1 MDEDKSNELEIV
13 NQISVGLIGID
24 NEKRIFL
31 WNLWME
37 QNSALHS
44 NEVIGETLN
53 NIYPDAYQG
62 RLLHAVEL
70 AFIQKMPSVLS
81 NVFNR
86 SVFPLFNSSQKLIQ
100 QSISVFPITV
110 KNKSCCIIQITDVSA
125 SVARE
130 KALERQVIE
139 RKKAEQAKSEFLASM
154 SHEIRTPLNGVLGM
168 LDLLKR
174 DNLPPKTQEF
184 VNVAYTSAN
193 ALLFIVSDILDF
205 SKIEAGKL
213 DIEQR
218 SFNII
223 VFLEEVVQLFVF
235 TAQEKNVG
243 LNLDTTELNVSCVIG
258 DPNRIKQ
265 ILMNLISN
273 ALKFTEV
280 GEVTIKAKIL
290 TIDNQKVQFFCQV
303 YDSGI
308 GINEI
313 HQSALFSPFKQADNS
328 IALKYGGT
336 GLGLS
341 IAKQLCN
348 LMGGEIEVE
357 SRIGEGSCFNFDIIL
372 AYQPEP
378 VRKPLLKNKNVI
390 IIGLN
395 GTSLEILKSYLKYE
409 RAQVFTSSIDF
420 DAFTLLKTKKDID
433 LLFLES
439 GFYDQNLNIV
449 VKFLKANKQK
459 IEPILITPSYSE
471 TKGIDIFHTINQPI
485 FRTKLI
491 ELIQHKLV
499 SSISHKLTEF
509 TKNELSILIVED
521 NPINQIVIKKILNKL
536 GFECKIAKDG
546 LDAIDILKNSKDDLF
561 DIIFMDCKMP
571 RLDGFETTEQI
582 RQGKAGEAYQNVA
595 IVALTAN
602 ATHTEKEQCIK
613 CGMND
618 FLTKPINI
626 EKISQTLLACSKTKK
641 I

>member
-1 MDEDKSNELEIV
+1 MADNEFNELEIV

-24 NEKRIFL
+24 ADKNVFL
-31 WNLWME
+31 WNVWME

-44 NEVIGETLN
+44 KEVIGQTLN
-53 NIYPDAYQG
+53 DIYPDAYKG
-62 RLLHAVEL
+62 RLLQAVEQ
-70 AFIQKMPSVLS
+70 AFSQRMPSVLS

-86 SVFPLFNSSQKLIQ
+86 SVFPLYNSSQKLIQ
-100 QSISVFPITV
+100 QSISVFPITF
-110 KNKSCCIIQITDVSA
+110 KNKNCCIIQITDVSA
-125 SVARE
+125 AVARE
-130 KALERQVIE
+130 QALERQVIE

-174 DNLPPKTQEF
+174 DNLPAKTQEF

-193 ALLFIVSDILDF
+193 ALLFIVNDVLDF

-213 DIEQR
+213 DIEQTP
-218 SFNII
+218 FNI
-223 VFLEEVVQLFVF
+223 VEFLEEVVQFFALM
-235 TAQEKNVG
+235 AQEKNIG
-243 LNLDTTELNVSCVIG
+243 LNLDTTELNISLVIG

-280 GEVTIKAKIL
+280 GEVTVKAKML
-290 TIDNQKVQFFCQV
+290 PIDEQQAQLVCQV
-303 YDSGI
+303 HDSGI
-308 GINEI
+308 GINEM
-313 HQSALFSPFKQADNS
+313 HQSALFSPFKQADTS

-348 LMGGEIEVE
+348 LMGGEIEVK

-372 AYQPEP
+372 AYRQE
-378 VRKPLLKNKNVI
+378 VIIEPLLKDKNAI

-395 GTSLEILKSYLKYE
+395 DTSSDILKSYLQYE
-409 RAQVFTSSIDF
+409 GAQVFASTIDF
-420 DAFTLLKTKKDID
+420 DAFTLLKTKKNID
-433 LLFLES
+433 LLFLDYN
-439 GFYDQNLNIV
+439 FYEQHLSLV
-449 VKFLKANKQK
+449 VKFLKENKQK

-471 TKGIDIFHTINQPI
+471 TKGVDIFHTICQPI

-499 SSISHKLTEF
+499 NTTDNKLDGFPED
-509 TKNELSILIVED
+509 ELSILVVED
-521 NPINQIVIKKILNKL
+521 NPINQIVIKEILKKL

-546 LDAIDILKNSKDDLF
+546 LDAIDILQKSKNDLF

-582 RQGKAGEAYQNVA
+582 RQGKAGEAYQNVE

-602 ATHTEKEQCIK
+602 AVHTEKDRCLE

-618 FLTKPINI
+618 FLTKPIDV
-626 EKISQTLLACSKTKK
+626 EKLSETLHASSKAKK
-641 I
+641 

>member
-1 MDEDKSNELEIV
+1 MAGNEFDELEII

-24 NEKRIFL
+24 GDKKVFI

-44 NEVIGETLN
+44 QEVIGKTLN
-53 NIYPDAYQG
+53 DIFPDAYKG
-62 RLLHAVEL
+62 RLLHAIEQV
-70 AFIQKMPSVLS
+70 FSQRMPSVLS

-100 QSISVFPITV
+100 QSINIFPITV
-110 KNKSCCIIQITDVSA
+110 KNKTCCIIQISDVSA
-125 SVARE
+125 AVARE

-174 DNLPPKTQEF
+174 DNLSAKTQEF

-193 ALLFIVSDILDF
+193 ALLFIVNDVLDF

-218 SFNII
+218 PFSI
-223 VFLEEVVQLFVF
+223 VEFLEEVVQFFAL
-235 TAQEKNVG
+235 TAQEKNVV
-243 LNLDTTELNVSCVIG
+243 LNLDTTELNISLVIG

-280 GEVTIKAKIL
+280 GEVTVKAKIL
-290 TIDNQKVQFFCQV
+290 PVDEQQAQLVCQV
-303 YDSGI
+303 HDSGI
-308 GINEI
+308 GINEK
-313 HQSALFSPFKQADNS
+313 HQSALFTPFKQADTS

-348 LMGGEIEVE
+348 LMGGEIEVK

-372 AYQPEP
+372 AYQPQIPRE
-378 VRKPLLKNKNVI
+378 PLLRNKNAIV
-390 IIGLN
+390 IGLN
-395 GTSLEILKSYLKYE
+395 DTSSDILKSYLKYE
-409 RAQVFTSSIDF
+409 GAQVFASTIDF
-420 DAFTLLKTKKDID
+420 DAFTLLKTKKNID
-433 LLFLES
+433 LLFLDCE
-439 GFYDQNLNIV
+439 FYEQHLSLV
-449 VKFLKANKQK
+449 VKFLNENKQK

-471 TKGIDIFHTINQPI
+471 AKGVDIFHTMNQPI

-499 SSISHKLTEF
+499 SSKNIELKVLSL
-509 TKNELSILIVED
+509 NELSILVVED
-521 NPINQIVIKKILNKL
+521 NPINQIVIKEILNKL
-536 GFECKIAKDG
+536 GYECKIAKDG
-546 LDAIDILKNSKDDLF
+546 LDAINILQNSKDDLF
-561 DIIFMDCKMP
+561 DIILMDCKMP
-571 RLDGFETTEQI
+571 RLDGFETTKQI
-582 RQGKAGEAYQNVA
+582 RQGKAGAAYQNVE

-602 ATHTEKEQCIK
+602 AVHTEKDRCLE
-613 CGMND
+613 CGMNG
-618 FLTKPINI
+618 FLTKPIDV
-626 EKISQTLLACSKTKK
+626 EKLSQTLHACSQSKTS
-641 I
+641 

>member
-1 MDEDKSNELEIV
+1 MAGNEFDELEII

-24 NEKRIFL
+24 ADKKVFL
-31 WNLWME
+31 WNVWME
-37 QNSALHS
+37 QNSALHLKD
-44 NEVIGETLN
+44 VKDKTLN
-53 NIYPDAYQG
+53 DIYPDSYQG
-62 RLLHAVEL
+62 RLLHAVEQV
-70 AFIQKMPSVLS
+70 FSQRMPSVLS

-100 QSISVFPITV
+100 QSINIFPIIV
-110 KNKSCCIIQITDVSA
+110 SNKTCCIIQISDVSA
-125 SVARE
+125 AVARE
-130 KALERQVIE
+130 QALERQVIE

-174 DNLPPKTQEF
+174 DNLPAKTQEF

-193 ALLFIVSDILDF
+193 ALLFIVNDVLDF

-213 DIEQR
+213 DIEQIP
-218 SFNII
+218 FNI
-223 VFLEEVVQLFVF
+223 VDFLEEVVQFFAL

-243 LNLDTTELNVSCVIG
+243 LNLDTTELNISLVIG

-280 GEVTIKAKIL
+280 GEVIVKAKML
-290 TIDNQKVQFFCQV
+290 PIDEQQAQLVCQV
-303 YDSGI
+303 HDSGI
-308 GINEI
+308 GINEM
-313 HQSALFSPFKQADNS
+313 HQSALFTPFKQADSS

-348 LMGGEIEVE
+348 LMGGEIEVK

-372 AYQPEP
+372 AYRSE
-378 VRKPLLKNKNVI
+378 VITEPLLKDKNAI

-395 GTSLEILKSYLKYE
+395 DTSSDILKSYIQYE
-409 RAQVFTSSIDF
+409 GAKVFSSTIDF
-420 DAFTLLKTKKDID
+420 DAFTLLKTKKNID
-433 LLFLES
+433 LLFLDCN
-439 GFYDQNLNIV
+439 FYEQHISLV
-449 VKFLKANKQK
+449 VNFLKENKQK
-459 IEPILITPSYSE
+459 IEPILITPAYSE
-471 TKGIDIFHTINQPI
+471 AKGVDIFHTINQPI
-485 FRTKLI
+485 FRTKLV

-499 SSISHKLTEF
+499 SSTDIELEAF
-509 TKNELSILIVED
+509 PEDELSILVVED
-521 NPINQIVIKKILNKL
+521 NPINQIVIKEILKKL
-536 GFECKIAKDG
+536 GFECKVAKDG
-546 LDAIDILKNSKDDLF
+546 LDAIDILQNSKNDIF

-582 RQGKAGEAYQNVA
+582 RQGKAGEAYQNVQ

-602 ATHTEKEQCIK
+602 AIHTEKDRCLK

-618 FLTKPINI
+618 FLTKPIDV
-626 EKISQTLLACSKTKK
+626 EKLSQTLHAFSKAKK
-641 I
+641 